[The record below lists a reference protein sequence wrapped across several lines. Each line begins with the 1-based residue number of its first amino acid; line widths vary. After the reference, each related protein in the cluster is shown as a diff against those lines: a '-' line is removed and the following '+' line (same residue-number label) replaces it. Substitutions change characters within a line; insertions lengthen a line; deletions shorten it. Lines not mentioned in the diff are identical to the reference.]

1 MKTTIHSIAALLLTI
16 AFAAQAESRWSVKHS
31 ENAAV
36 TYFPNGIVVGVL
48 FHESTNCHNASLII
62 YGNGYIDGV
71 AINIDG
77 ELFTSDNG
85 PDLKHSEGVGF
96 TDISA
101 DFLSAL
107 KHGHRA
113 YIVTDEGD
121 LKMSL
126 QGSAAAINE
135 AWETCLLKAAANS
148 I

>member
-1 MKTTIHSIAALLLTI
+1 MKTIIHSIAALLLTI

-135 AWETCLLKAAANS
+135 AWETCLLKAAARN